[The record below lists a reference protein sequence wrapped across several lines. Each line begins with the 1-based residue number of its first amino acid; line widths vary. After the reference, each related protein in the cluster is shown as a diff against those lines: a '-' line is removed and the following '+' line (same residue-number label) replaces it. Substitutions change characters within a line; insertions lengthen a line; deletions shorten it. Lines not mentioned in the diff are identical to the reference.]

1 MKPFTPF
8 AYALFIGLFLLL
20 SAAVFAQSP
29 TQTIRGTVIDK
40 QSETP
45 LVGATVILVNSNPLK
60 GVTTDIDGNF
70 RLEQVP
76 VGRQELKVSY
86 IGYTEKTI
94 PNVLVTAGKE
104 VILSLELEESVIMTK
119 EVIIS
124 AQRSKAETINSLAT
138 ISARSFSTE
147 EVTRFSGG
155 RNDAARL
162 VSNFAGV
169 STADDSR
176 NDIVIRGNSP
186 TGVLW
191 RLEGVPIPN
200 PNHFSTLG
208 TTGGPVSALNTNLLK
223 NSDFL
228 TGAFPAEY
236 GNATAGVFDVG
247 FRNGNN
253 EKLEFTAQLNT
264 FSGIELMAEGP
275 LSANK
280 NSSFLVSYRYS
291 FVQMASTLGIP
302 VGTNATPNYQDLTFK
317 LNFNTKKLGQ
327 ISLFGIGGKSNID
340 FLGNEIDENDLFA
353 DPSKDSYVNS
363 RIGIAGLRHNY
374 VLNPKTYLR
383 TIVAVAT
390 DGNTFEQDDIL
401 ENNQKR
407 REVEVNDRN
416 NRVSVST
423 FLNHKF
429 NAKHTL
435 RTGILVQNFNLN
447 LNNRDRTVSPD
458 WLTVRDYTGN
468 VTLAELY
475 AQWQYRINNQL
486 TLNAGLHNQLLT
498 NNNAYAIE
506 PRLALNYRIAPN
518 QTLNFG
524 YGLHSQ
530 MQPLPVYFL
539 KSQQPNGS
547 YALTNKNLEFT
558 RSQHFVAGYE
568 LKPANDWRAKAEL
581 YYQMV
586 TNAPIE
592 QTPSSF
598 SILNAGADFVF
609 PEVGNLVNEGTGAN
623 YGLEI
628 TVEKFY
634 SKGYYTLFTGSLF
647 QSKYKGSDGI
657 ERNTAFNNN
666 YTVNLLGGKEFKIG
680 KNKANALTLDG
691 KLTAAGGRYYT
702 PVDLAAS
709 QAAGREIL
717 DASRAFSERFTPYFR
732 LDTKVGYRLNGKRG
746 KVAQTFY
753 LDFQNLTNHQNVFAK
768 RYNTLTNEVN
778 TVYQSGFF
786 PDIMYRIQF

>member
-1 MKPFTPF
+1 MKSFTSL
-8 AYALFIGLFLLL
+8 AYTLFIGLFLLL
-20 SAAVFAQSP
+20 SAVAFAQAP
-29 TQTIRGTVIDK
+29 TQTIRGVVIDK

-86 IGYTEKTI
+86 MGYTEKTI

-340 FLGNEIDENDLFA
+340 FLGNEIDANDLFA

-383 TIVAVAT
+383 TVVAVAT

-416 NRVSVST
+416 NRISVSS

-435 RTGILVQNFNLN
+435 RTGILLQNFNLS
-447 LNNRDRTVSPD
+447 LNNRDRTIAPD
-458 WLTVRDYTGN
+458 WLTVRNYNGN

-475 AQWQYRINNQL
+475 AQWQYRINNLL

-530 MQPLPVYFL
+530 MQPLPIYFL
-539 KSQQPNGS
+539 KSLQPDGS

-598 SILNAGADFVF
+598 SVLNSGADFVF

-666 YTVNLLGGKEFKIG
+666 YTINLLGGKEFKIG
-680 KNKANALTLDG
+680 KNKTNAITLDG
-691 KLTAAGGRYYT
+691 KLTTAGGRYYT
-702 PVDLAAS
+702 PVDLEAS

-717 DASRAFSERFTPYFR
+717 DASRAFSQRFTPYFR